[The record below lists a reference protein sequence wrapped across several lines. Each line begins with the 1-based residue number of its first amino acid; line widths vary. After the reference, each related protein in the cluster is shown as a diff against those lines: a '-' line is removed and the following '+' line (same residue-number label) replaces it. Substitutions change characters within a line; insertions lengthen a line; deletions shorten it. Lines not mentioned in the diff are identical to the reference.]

1 MPTDL
6 ITEQNPARS
15 DSFSSCKILIFSLVR
30 LINFSSFSHARINAL
45 HSPVLYLVS
54 DIVIGPSEPN
64 RCSSWTVLSS
74 DGLWSTHLPNGTWMG
89 LFGMLQRN
97 EIDIA
102 LGLGTIHKQ
111 SSERG
116 TQNS

>member
-1 MPTDL
+1 MNL
-6 ITEQNPARS
+6 QSVSGSIGEVWREIQINL
-15 DSFSSCKILIFSLVR
+15 SFE
-30 LINFSSFSHARINAL
+30 
-45 HSPVLYLVS
+45 Y
-54 DIVIGPSEPN
+54 
-64 RCSSWTVLSS
+64 WTVLSS
-74 DGLWSTHLPNGTWMG
+74 DGLWSTHLPNGTWLG

-116 TQNS
+116 THNS